1 MTSMKMSHSE
11 KKCDKLLSL
20 ASIFVIYDQI
30 ISSLDVLSSNYV
42 LSYTHIP
49 LKEVLDL
56 PFKKTYSGQFASSLT
71 CFHKLETLFLEIK

>member
-20 ASIFVIYDQI
+20 AFIFVIYDQI
-30 ISSLDVLSSNYV
+30 ISSLDVLSSNYL

-49 LKEVLDL
+49 LK
-56 PFKKTYSGQFASSLT
+56 
-71 CFHKLETLFLEIK
+71 